1 MPLIDFPNSPATGDT
16 FTDSGKTWKYTG
28 YAWTVITIP
37 TAVVNGSITL
47 AQIDTSGAA
56 IDQVVAYDGSQYAP
70 SSLIRDSY
78 IRLSMEVL

>member
-47 AQIDTSGAA
+47 AQIDTAGAA
-56 IDQVVAYDGSQYAP
+56 TNQVVAYNGSQYIA
-70 SSLIRDSY
+70 SSIVRDSY
-78 IRLSMEVL
+78 IRLSMEVF

>member
-1 MPLIDFPNSPATGDT
+1 MPLIDFPDSPTTGDT

-47 AQIDTSGAA
+47 AQIDTAGAA
-56 IDQVVAYDGSQYAP
+56 INQVVAYDGSQYVA
-70 SSLIRDSY
+70 SSIVRDSY
-78 IRLSMEVL
+78 IRLSMEVF